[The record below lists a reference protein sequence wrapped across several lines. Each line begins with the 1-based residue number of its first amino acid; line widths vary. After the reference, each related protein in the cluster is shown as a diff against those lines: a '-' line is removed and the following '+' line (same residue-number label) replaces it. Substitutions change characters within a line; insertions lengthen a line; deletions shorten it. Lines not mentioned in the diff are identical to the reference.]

1 MHADDDPRCRP
12 LMYLL
17 DTNIVSDVQRRL
29 TKPTAWLASI
39 DPASAS
45 LSVITIGEI
54 ERGIVKQRTIDP
66 ERAARRNIW
75 LRELRR
81 DNADRILAITE
92 EVALAWGRITAG
104 RTRGSADTLI
114 AATALVH
121 DLILVTRNVID
132 FDDIGVTVLNPWE
145 I

>member
-1 MHADDDPRCRP
+1 M
-12 LMYLL
+12 
-17 DTNIVSDVQRRL
+17 VSDVERRL
-29 TKPTAWLASI
+29 LKPTAWLAST
-39 DPASAS
+39 DPDSIS

-54 ERGIVKQRTIDP
+54 ERGIVKLRKVDP
-66 ERAARRNIW
+66 ERGTRLDLW

-81 DNADRILAITE
+81 DNADRILALTE
-92 EVALAWGRITAG
+92 EVALAWGRISAG

-121 DLILVTRNVID
+121 DLILVTRNVAD
-132 FDDIGVTVLNPWE
+132 FDDTGVTVLNPWA

>member
-1 MHADDDPRCRP
+1 
-12 LMYLL
+12 MYLL

-29 TKPTAWLASI
+29 PRPTGWLTSV
-39 DPASAS
+39 DPTSVS
-45 LSVITIGEI
+45 LSVITLGEI
-54 ERGIVKQRTIDP
+54 ERGIVKLRKVDF
-66 ERAARRNIW
+66 EKAMRLDLW

-81 DNADRILAITE
+81 DNADRILAVTE
-92 EVALAWGRITAG
+92 DVALAWGRIAAG

-121 DLILVTRNVID
+121 DLILVTRNVAD
-132 FDDIGVTVLNPWE
+132 FDDTGVTVFNPWV

>member
-1 MHADDDPRCRP
+1 
-12 LMYLL
+12 MYLL

-29 TKPTAWLASI
+29 PKPTAWLASI
-39 DPASAS
+39 DPESLN

-54 ERGIVKQRTIDP
+54 ERGIVKQRKVDA
-66 ERAARRNIW
+66 ERATRLDLW

-81 DNADRILAITE
+81 DNADRILAVTE
-92 EVALAWGRITAG
+92 EVALAWGRISAG

-121 DLILVTRNVID
+121 DLILVTRNVTD
-132 FDDIGVTVLNPWE
+132 FDDTGVTVLNPWDD
-145 I
+145 

>member
-1 MHADDDPRCRP
+1 
-12 LMYLL
+12 MYLL

-29 TKPTAWLASI
+29 PKPIAWLASV
-39 DPASAS
+39 DPESLN
-45 LSVITIGEI
+45 LSVITVGEI
-54 ERGIVKQRTIDP
+54 ERGIVKLRKADP
-66 ERAARRNIW
+66 EKATRLDLW

-81 DNADRILAITE
+81 DNVDRILAVTE
-92 EVALAWGRITAG
+92 DVALAWGRITAG

-121 DLILVTRNVID
+121 DLILVTRNVAD
-132 FDDIGVTVLNPWE
+132 FEDTGVTVLNPWE

>member
-1 MHADDDPRCRP
+1 
-12 LMYLL
+12 MYLL
-17 DTNIVSDVQRRL
+17 DTNVVSDVQRRL
-29 TKPTAWLASI
+29 PKPTAWLASI
-39 DPASAS
+39 DPTSLN

-54 ERGIVKQRTIDP
+54 ERGIVKQRKVDP
-66 ERAARRNIW
+66 ERATRLDLW

-92 EVALAWGRITAG
+92 EVALAWGRISAG
-104 RTRGSADTLI
+104 RTRGSADALI

-121 DLILVTRNVID
+121 DLILVTRNVAD
-132 FDDIGVTVLNPWE
+132 FDDTGVTVLNPWE

>member
-1 MHADDDPRCRP
+1 
-12 LMYLL
+12 MYLL
-17 DTNIVSDVQRRL
+17 DTNIVSDVERRL
-29 TKPTAWLASI
+29 PKPTAWLASI
-39 DPASAS
+39 DSDSIS

-54 ERGIVKQRTIDP
+54 ERGIVKLRKVDPQRATRLDL
-66 ERAARRNIW
+66 W

-81 DNADRILAITE
+81 DNADRILALTE
-92 EVALAWGRITAG
+92 EVALAWGRISAG

-121 DLILVTRNVID
+121 DLILVTRNVAD
-132 FDDIGVTVLNPWE
+132 FDDTGVTVLNPWA